1 MTRGCP
7 QGSCSGPDF
16 WNCQYNSLLNI
27 KFREG
32 SKIIAFAE
40 GVILAIKGHTIV
52 EVDSYSNGELKKI
65 TDWAKINKITF
76 NEEKTKIMLVSR
88 RRRKETG
95 TINVYLNNK
104 KLEQVPKIKYL
115 VTILGQKFTFK
126 DHIVYVTERFAK
138 IIHCIARAAKVS
150 WGIKYEAMKTIYT
163 GAILPLLQYGAPVW
177 IEAMKLAYSRR
188 RYIRVQRLIN
198 IRTAKAFRTTSSEA
212 VCILTGV
219 TTIIIKI
226 EESVRLYKARNSP
239 EYQGHEIDTAV
250 KLKNWPHPTEC
261 STITETDNG
270 NESSVHI
277 YSDGSK
283 TKTGVG
289 SGCAIYVGN

>member
-7 QGSCSGPDF
+7 QGSCSGPGF
-16 WNCQYNSLLNI
+16 WNRQYNSLLNI
-27 KFREG
+27 KFRER
-32 SKIIAFAE
+32 SKIIAFADDL
-40 GVILAIKGHTIV
+40 ILAIKGHTIV

-65 TDWAKINKITF
+65 TDWAKIKRITF
-76 NEEKTKIMLVSR
+76 NEEKSNVMLVSR

-95 TINVYLNNK
+95 KEKGIINVYLNNK

-150 WGIKYEAMKTIYT
+150 WGIKYEAMKTIYK

-177 IEAMKLAYSRR
+177 IEAIKLAYNGRK
-188 RYIRVQRLIN
+188 YIRVQRLIN

-212 VCILTGV
+212 VCILTAV
-219 TTIIIKI
+219 TPIIIEI

-239 EYQGHEIDTAV
+239 ENQGHEIDKTV

-277 YSDGSK
+277 Y
-283 TKTGVG
+283 
-289 SGCAIYVGN
+289 